1 MSEEQTFRREDN
13 TFLPLRRRQLSVPC
27 VTRRANRGGEPSVK
41 KDFETEHSGVF
52 ASPGLPLAQFL
63 TAESGLN
70 HELCP
75 DNRENAVRLPRKSF
89 AIARLPLTPGLA
101 LDLPDSA
108 TKFRLPNR

>member
-1 MSEEQTFRREDN
+1 
-13 TFLPLRRRQLSVPC
+13 VPC

-41 KDFETEHSGVF
+41 KDSETEHSGVF

-89 AIARLPLTPGLA
+89 AIARLPLTPALT

-108 TKFRLPNR
+108 QNFRSRIGYPQQMLEFDRIVINLESDNHIFL